1 MATENTTTKVVLKNV
16 RLSYVHLF
24 KPEAAEGSADLKY
37 SVSIIIRKDDA
48 ENLALIKSAVKAAT
62 EAGVPKWGG
71 KKPATLKNPLR
82 DGDED
87 RPDMPEYEGCYFINA
102 SSKTKPEVVEVATI
116 NGKRQLVQITDEENV
131 YSGCYGH
138 VSLNFFPFNT
148 QGNKGIGAGLNNV
161 MKTKDGEY
169 LGGRASAA
177 TDFGDCI
184 DDVDDFPGD
193 DEEI

>member
-1 MATENTTTKVVLKNV
+1 MATENITTKAVLKNV

-24 KPEAAEGSADLKY
+24 KPEAAEGSSDLKY
-37 SVSIIIRKDDA
+37 SVSIIIRKDDT
-48 ENLALIKSAVKAAT
+48 ENLALIKSAIKAAVA
-62 EAGVPKWGG
+62 AGLPKWGG
-71 KKPATLKNPLR
+71 KKPAGLKDPLR

-116 NGKRQLVQITDEENV
+116 NGKRQLVQITDEEKV

-138 VSLNFFPFNT
+138 VSLNFFAYSTN
-148 QGNKGIGAGLNNV
+148 GNKGIGAGLNNV
-161 MKTKDGEY
+161 MKTRDGEY

-193 DEEI
+193 DEDI